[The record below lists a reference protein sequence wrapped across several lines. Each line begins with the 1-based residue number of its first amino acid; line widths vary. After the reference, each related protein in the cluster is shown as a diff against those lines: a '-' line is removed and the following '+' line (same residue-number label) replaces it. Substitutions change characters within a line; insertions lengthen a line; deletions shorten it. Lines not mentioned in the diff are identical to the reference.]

1 MTAMNEF
8 FEALGSFF
16 RDMLLYS
23 LIAIFM
29 ENTVFS
35 RGLGTSTALFATRK
49 KHDVLLIG
57 GIMTA
62 IVTAAAL
69 ILYFIFPYLRSLS
82 YSYYIIPPVYVLVV
96 GVVYAA
102 ALLITYRFASEKNR
116 LKILKVIHV
125 CAFNCATLGALML
138 ATNNANGS
146 FGAFMGFAIG
156 SAIGF
161 TMATYFIG
169 IAYERLSSEQVPAA
183 FRGFPITLIYI
194 GLVSLAI
201 YGLIG
206 HELPM

>member
-1 MTAMNEF
+1 MNEF
-8 FEALGSFF
+8 FESLGLFF
-16 RDMLLYS
+16 RDMLFYA
-23 LIAIFM
+23 LIAMFM
-29 ENTVFS
+29 ENTIFT
-35 RGLGTSTALFATRK
+35 RGLGTSTALFSTRK
-49 KHDVLLIG
+49 KHDILLVG

-69 ILYFIFPYLRSLS
+69 ILYFLFPHLRALP
-82 YSYYIIPPVYVLVV
+82 YSYYVIPPVYVLVV
-96 GVVYAA
+96 GAVYAA
-102 ALLITYRFASEKNR
+102 ALLITYRLADEERR
-116 LKILKVIHV
+116 LRILRVIHV

-156 SAIGF
+156 SALGF
-161 TMATYFIG
+161 TIATYFIS
-169 IAYERLSSEQVPAA
+169 IAFERLSSEEVPAA

-194 GLVSLAI
+194 GLVSLAL